1 MPQAAPIIAAVAAV
15 AGTGVAVYSSSQQA
29 KAAKATAAFNAKV
42 LENEAAA
49 RADERAEM
57 TRRERIKSRRLKGRQ
72 RTMIAKAGVT
82 ESGSPLE
89 LMAETAGELE
99 LGVLDINRDM
109 QAKQNRLTNKA
120 AITRFEG
127 ASLASGKRMEGIGAG
142 IGGIGQTASI
152 VSANPKAFGG

>member
-1 MPQAAPIIAAVAAV
+1 MPPAVALGVSA
-15 AGTGVAVYSSSQQA
+15 AAAAIGAGVAVHSSVQQA
-29 KAAKATAAFNAKV
+29 KAAKATAEFNAKV

-49 RADERAEM
+49 KADERAEM
-57 TRRERIKSRRLKGRQ
+57 TRRERIKNRRLQGRQ

-99 LGVLDINRDM
+99 LGILDINREM
-109 QAKQNRLTNKA
+109 EAKRSRLFNKA

-127 ASLASGKRMEGIGAG
+127 ASLARGKKMEAVGQGIQGVG
-142 IGGIGQTASI
+142 SVAS
-152 VSANPKAFGG
+152 SFTRR